1 MINAVLSALII
12 RTVDGG
18 HKANALLHFVAL
30 TWIGCAVAVL
40 TMSVVGG
47 LLSV

>member
-1 MINAVLSALII
+1 MINAVLSSLII

-18 HKANALLHFVAL
+18 HKGSALLHFVML
-30 TWIGCAVAVL
+30 TWIGCVVAVL

-47 LLSV
+47 LLNV